1 MSMLTSYGRA
11 RLILLSTNYFSLN
24 PKHFPLID
32 NVEETL
38 RVAERHVCFEVTLIK
53 LIHSIGHGPQ
63 SLIFSKGKQNEWMP
77 YPGGRI
83 YYIAMTRVPG
93 ENVERIRYQLSSQQR
108 QSIRSQLAKILEA
121 MADKNRV
128 LRTVDLSFLRY
139 DRANDKL

>member
-83 YYIAMTRVPG
+83 Y
-93 ENVERIRYQLSSQQR
+93 
-108 QSIRSQLAKILEA
+108 
-121 MADKNRV
+121 
-128 LRTVDLSFLRY
+128 
-139 DRANDKL
+139 